1 MSCPYCND
9 TGFINKIRKTRD
21 RHGNEMEKNASLPC
35 LCRINPSISKKYK
48 VLSGTPD
55 AVPADIK
62 EAVKTLGFRHLLVIG
77 PEQLFLYA
85 VRAFIAC
92 PLYFSWRSFIILNG
106 YEMIKDF
113 HSAGAQ
119 EGRSLND
126 LLEYDLLVL
135 TCFATA
141 NMTPMKE
148 AVYQVIRDRIV
159 RNKPVWIFAASV
171 RDFELSQEFS
181 KDLFDVMKRAQFKP
195 FSVDKFKFQ
204 QTVSRTAYHQAL
216 IAQKREAQE
225 DAGSY

>member
-1 MSCPYCND
+1 MSCPYCGD
-9 TGFINKIRKTRD
+9 TGFINKTRKTRD
-21 RHGNEMEKNASLPC
+21 RHGNEMDKNVSLPC
-35 LCRINPSISKKYK
+35 LCRINPSINKKYK

-55 AVPADIK
+55 AVPYDIK
-62 EAVKTLGFRHLLVIG
+62 EAVRLLDFRNLLVLG

-85 VRAFIAC
+85 MRCFIAC

-113 HSAGAQ
+113 HSAGAE

-159 RNKPVWIFAASV
+159 RNKPVWIFSSSL
-171 RDFELSQEFS
+171 RDFEMSQEFS
-181 KDLFDVMKRAQFKP
+181 SDLFEVMKRANFKSL
-195 FSVDKFKFQ
+195 SVEKFKFK
-204 QTVSRTAYHQAL
+204 QTVSRTAYHKAL
-216 IAQKREAQE
+216 VAQKRVAQE